1 MLKETLELKG
11 CQTEPFSNYL
21 KSLGV
26 LRLVAEQK
34 DPGVRGYWKD
44 DTFCLQTSFKEDEL
58 LTFFRDEYKPTPIL
72 DPWNGGS
79 GFWDKTTANDTLVKV
94 AESNIPRLAPYR
106 EAIEGVWEVLKTLGL
121 TKKPSKAEKLD
132 ILRLCRNHLSDS
144 AVEWLDTA
152 YALSSDKPRYAPILG
167 TGGNDGKLDFANNF
181 MQHVLRV
188 IPEGINDTGKVKSA
202 NGQLQS
208 IQQLKAA
215 IYGGEAVLTDSAIGQ
230 FFPGGVGGPN
240 GLQGFEAPSLVNS
253 WDFIFMIEGALFFC
267 GSVSRRLKASR
278 QSTAAFPF
286 TVAASAAG
294 WGTLVESG
302 ESARAEIWLP
312 IWKNPAAKDE
322 LSRLF
327 AEARAEIGRR
337 QVQDG
342 TDFVRATANLGIDRG
357 ITHFYRYG
365 FLRRS
370 GKAHLT
376 VPLGRVKVG
385 ENKEVDLL
393 QNIDTWL
400 TRFRRLA
407 ANDESTGS
415 IKQAFRRI
423 EQAIFAFCIQ
433 GGARNLQNVLRAL
446 GAAEQILA
454 KSKKAQEMVP
464 PLQGL
469 SWDWVKA
476 CDDGSPEYRIAAALG
491 SITHAELGAI
501 RCDLEP
507 VTLGKKR
514 WAWRTENRNV
524 LHEAD
529 LCRIMEAILKRRVIA
544 GDKLNIESQD
554 GNRMPKSKLPIDG
567 VARANSSDIIA
578 FLSGRVDDARIL
590 ELLWGLCTVDW
601 NKCRGKSPFPYSGED
616 EIGLSRLYAI
626 CKLAFWPGE
635 IRLSSDS
642 EPIVVN
648 TEKAILNR
656 LRLKDIDTAV
666 RIAVRRLRSS
676 GLRVIGSCHKGSFP
690 QFIAGAEERR
700 RMGAALLIPFIDSRV
715 LTEMVIH
722 KAKPKEMGGIAG

>member
-1 MLKETLELKG
+1 MFTLELKG
-11 CQTEPFSNYL
+11 CQTEPFASYL
-21 KSLGV
+21 KSLGI

-34 DPGVRGYWKD
+34 DSGVRGYWTD
-44 DTFCLQTSFKEDEL
+44 DMFCLQTFLTEDEL
-58 LTFFRDEYKPTPIL
+58 LSFFKEEYKPTPIL

-94 AESNIPRLAPYR
+94 AESNTVRLAPYR
-106 EAIEGVWEVLKTLGL
+106 EAIAGVWKVIKTLGL
-121 TKKPSKAEKLD
+121 TAKPSKTEKPD

-152 YALSSDKPRYAPILG
+152 YALTSDKPRYAPILG

-188 IPEGINDTGKVKSA
+188 IPECINDTGKAKNTNAELEST
-202 NGQLQS
+202 
-208 IQQLKAA
+208 QQLKAA
-215 IYGGEAVLTDSAIGQ
+215 IFGGEAVLTDSAIGQ

-267 GSVSRRLKASR
+267 GSVARRLKAGR

-312 IWKNPAAKDE
+312 IWKNPASKDE

-342 TDFVRATANLGIDRG
+342 TDFVRATANLGVDRG

-376 VPLGRVKVG
+376 VPLGRVVVG
-385 ENKEVDLL
+385 DNKEVDLL
-393 QNIDTWL
+393 QNIDVWL
-400 TRFRRLA
+400 SRYRRLA
-407 ANDESTGS
+407 ASDASTGGV
-415 IKQAFRRI
+415 KQAFRRI
-423 EQAIFAFCIQ
+423 EQAIFAFCVQ

-446 GAAEQILA
+446 GAVEQVLS
-454 KSKKAQEMVP
+454 KSRKMQEMVP

-469 SWDWVKA
+469 SMGWVEA
-476 CDDGSPEYRIAAALG
+476 CDDGSPEFRIAAALA
-491 SITHAELGAI
+491 SITHAEVGAI

-507 VTLGKKR
+507 VSLGRKG
-514 WAWRTENRNV
+514 WTWSTGTGNV
-524 LHEAD
+524 LYEAG
-529 LCRIMEAILKRRVIA
+529 LCQIMETVLERRVLA
-544 GDKLNIESQD
+544 GDRLQAEAPD
-554 GNRMPKSKLPIDG
+554 RDWELHSKLPIGG
-567 VARANSSDIIA
+567 VARAHSSDIAA
-578 FLSGRVDDARIL
+578 FLTGGVDDMRIL
-590 ELLWGLCTVDW
+590 ELLWGLCAVDW
-601 NKCRGKSPFPYSGED
+601 NKWRGRSPFPYKREG

-626 CKLAFWPGE
+626 CKLVFWPGR
-635 IRLSSDS
+635 IQLSFNS
-642 EPIVVN
+642 EPTVIHA
-648 TEKAILNR
+648 EKAILS
-656 LRLKDIDTAV
+656 RLKANDINTAV
-666 RIAVRRLRSS
+666 CIAIRRLKAS
-676 GLRVIGSCHKGSFP
+676 GLHVFSSRQTGNFP
-690 QFIAGAEERR
+690 RFIAGAEERR
-700 RMGAALLIPFIDSRV
+700 RLGAALLIPFIDSKILV
-715 LTEMVIH
+715 DMVIR
-722 KAKPKEMGGIAG
+722 KKEEKGGIAG